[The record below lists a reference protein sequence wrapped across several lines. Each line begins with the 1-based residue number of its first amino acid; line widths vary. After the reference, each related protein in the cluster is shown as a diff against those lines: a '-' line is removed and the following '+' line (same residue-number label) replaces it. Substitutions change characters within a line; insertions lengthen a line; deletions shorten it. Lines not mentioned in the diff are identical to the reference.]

1 MHAVRVMVHGRLPAP
16 VPFTQQTS
24 DHTSKDP
31 TATKA
36 IPGVFFSY
44 KPPEIFDVR
53 PSFLLDFAQVFVNAY
68 ILREYVIMDTSARS
82 HCNVSVCQAFFY

>member
-16 VPFTQQTS
+16 MPFTEQVLEEM
-24 DHTSKDP
+24 SKDSAMSQ
-31 TATKA
+31 T

-53 PSFLLDFAQVFVNAY
+53 PSFLLDFAQVFIN
-68 ILREYVIMDTSARS
+68 T
-82 HCNVSVCQAFFY
+82 